1 MLILIIPR
9 LHILR
14 FLLSEFFV
22 DALFAGHNVVP
33 LLVLYFLIMA
43 LNKESSGH
51 LETLLSTISCFS
63 LEGRLQF
70 LICLRQC
77 WLWSRGVL
85 MGRLL
90 ALFLL
95 CTALFFTGLL
105 CLLHSLGG
113 DASLRLFRFLLCHGV
128 LYTLL
133 GWIRVAC
140 LSLRHC
146 DVLSIGNQSI
156 VT

>member
-14 FLLSEFFV
+14 FLLGKLFV
-22 DALFAGHNVVP
+22 DALFAGHYVVP

-63 LEGRLQF
+63 LECRLHF
-70 LICLRQC
+70 LICLRQY
-77 WLWSRGVL
+77 WLWSLRIVL
-85 MGRLL
+85 MGLRLL

-95 CTALFFTGLL
+95 FTALLFFAGLI
-105 CLLHSLGG
+105 CLLHILGG
-113 DASLRLFRFLLCHGV
+113 DASLQSLF
-128 LYTLL
+128 
-133 GWIRVAC
+133 
-140 LSLRHC
+140 
-146 DVLSIGNQSI
+146 
-156 VT
+156 

>member
-14 FLLSEFFV
+14 FLLSELFV
-22 DALFAGHNVVP
+22 DALFAGHYVVP

-77 WLWSRGVL
+77 WRWSRGVL
-85 MGRLL
+85 GRWL

-113 DASLRLFRFLLCHGV
+113 DASLRLF
-128 LYTLL
+128 
-133 GWIRVAC
+133 
-140 LSLRHC
+140 
-146 DVLSIGNQSI
+146 
-156 VT
+156 